1 MYVYAQKLVAAAAAL
16 GISLTVVACSDEP
29 ETVDQTTST
38 TTGQVPV
45 ETQAA
50 PVAELPSAEE
60 LNGVIQRAAD
70 PNLPIE
76 ERALTVQGGQTVP
89 ELFDVM
95 TQSQVQSGARFQVVD
110 PVLPDFEPNQV
121 LAAVNL
127 TSPDAEPTLINDVT
141 FVHEDGHWKLSQQ
154 WACNLVSSTLPPDQV
169 PAMCAANAPVAP
181 APADAPAPDA
191 PAPDAPAPE
200 APAPAPGI

>member
-1 MYVYAQKLVAAAAAL
+1 MYVYAQKLVAAAAVL
-16 GISLTVVACSDEP
+16 GISITVVACSDEP
-29 ETVDQTTST
+29 ETVDQATST

-95 TQSQVQSGARFQVVD
+95 T
-110 PVLPDFEPNQV
+110 
-121 LAAVNL
+121 
-127 TSPDAEPTLINDVT
+127 SPDAEPTLINDVT

-154 WACNLVSSTLPPDQV
+154 WACNLVSSALPPDQV
-169 PAMCAANAPVAP
+169 PAMCVANAPVAP
-181 APADAPAPDA
+181 APADAPAP
-191 PAPDAPAPE
+191 E